1 MKSTRDRILHSLL
14 THRQS
19 TVHDLAQ
26 SVGINAISV
35 RHHLTS
41 LQAEGLVGAEEER
54 HGVGRPRLIYTLTEK
69 GIERFPTR
77 YLRLMNRI
85 LDHLK
90 ATLPQQSIRNLFSE
104 IANQMVTDLSD
115 KGKFLNLEGKLSL
128 LKETLV
134 EEGFTLDWEKQGDK
148 YIIREVNCPYFHI
161 SRTHP
166 EVCLLDQTFISTVLS
181 IPAEKVKC
189 ILNGDAGC
197 AYTIQTKE
205 VM

>member
-1 MKSTRDRILHSLL
+1 
-14 THRQS
+14 
-19 TVHDLAQ
+19 
-26 SVGINAISV
+26 
-35 RHHLTS
+35 
-41 LQAEGLVGAEEER
+41 
-54 HGVGRPRLIYTLTEK
+54 
-69 GIERFPTR
+69 
-77 YLRLMNRI
+77 MNRI

-90 ATLPQQSIRNLFSE
+90 ATLPQQSIRNLFSD
-104 IANQMVTDLSD
+104 IANQMASDLSH
-115 KGKFLNLEGKLSL
+115 KGKNLNLEEKLSL
-128 LKETLV
+128 LKETLI
-134 EEGFTLDWEKQGDK
+134 EEGFTLDWEKQGDN

-197 AYTIQTKE
+197 AYTIQTNK